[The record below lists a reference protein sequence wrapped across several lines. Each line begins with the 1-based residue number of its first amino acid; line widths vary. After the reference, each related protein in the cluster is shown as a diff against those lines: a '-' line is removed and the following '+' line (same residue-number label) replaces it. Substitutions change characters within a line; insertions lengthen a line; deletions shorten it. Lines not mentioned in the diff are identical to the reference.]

1 MPSMQPNAPIV
12 LDAGNAA
19 STGTALLEE
28 RGAESPDS
36 WSEAEL
42 RLAIEAAAS
51 RILALTPTGVVEE
64 LYPEET

>member
-1 MPSMQPNAPIV
+1 MPSAQPNMV
-12 LDAGNAA
+12 LDAGDAA
-19 STGTALLEE
+19 STALLEE
-28 RGAESPDS
+28 HGTQSPDS

-42 RLAIEAAAS
+42 HLAIQAAAS